1 MKKLV
6 ASLFLAGL
14 VSAPAF
20 AQNSP
25 VYAGAQLGDGYIG
38 VLGGV
43 QVSEAWGV
51 EGHYNKIDTGPDIYG
66 DVEAHSLGVAAVYTH
81 KLQLNEMPG
90 LSLFANVGVDRHSS
104 KSGGQSYSD
113 TELTLGGGLQ
123 YDFTPKFRARLGID
137 IEGPSDSLYVAGIF
151 KF

>member
-38 VLGGV
+38 ALAGV
-43 QVSEAWGV
+43 QVSEAWGI
-51 EGHYNKIDTGPDIYG
+51 EGHYNKFDTDATPFG
-66 DVEAHSLGVAAVYTH
+66 DVDAHSLGVAAVYTH

-90 LSLFANVGVDRHSS
+90 LSLFGNIGVDRATV
-104 KSGGQSYSD
+104 KIGGESASD

-123 YDFTPKFRARLGID
+123 YDFSNKFRARLGID